1 MVIAL
6 EFLSVHRVAHRDL
19 KPDNILLDCNFSV
32 KICDFG
38 EAKII
43 EEEKV
48 EDYEEL
54 VKNKTFKMEKADV
67 MNDSK
72 NMDTSQFGQGD
83 LDEDDDPFE
92 DLFKDELHEN
102 G

>member
-1 MVIAL
+1 
-6 EFLSVHRVAHRDL
+6 
-19 KPDNILLDCNFSV
+19 
-32 KICDFG
+32 
-38 EAKII
+38 
-43 EEEKV
+43 
-48 EDYEEL
+48 
-54 VKNKTFKMEKADV
+54 MEKADV